1 MRNEAS
7 SAVSNAKSAAS
18 APTLFGFTLE
28 TALPFRFAREGGGV
42 RSLEVRTGP
51 TNAERPSEGLV
62 VEWPLKGGET
72 DVMAS
77 LYDVPGGLEYWTTDA
92 GRFFISTAGDR
103 IEVPSL
109 EDKILQ
115 EQRTNGI
122 PMALAYTA
130 NGDIALHTAAV
141 LIDGAAVL
149 LAAPSRFGKTTLAM
163 AFAERGYEILS
174 EDLIGINVAST
185 SVRPGPSII
194 RLRPDVYSGTPPA
207 GWQEVA
213 KRPDRVFLSPPV
225 GHRGSGEARPLKA
238 IVLLREGS
246 EIRLTNASPIETVKD
261 LWALNFRLPTNE
273 DRSASFRALTALVGQ
288 VPTWNL
294 ERPFRL
300 NALPETVDA
309 ITECART

>member
-1 MRNEAS
+1 MS
-7 SAVSNAKSAAS
+7 DAKSAAM
-18 APTLFGFTLE
+18 APTLFGFTLN

-42 RSLEVRTGP
+42 RSLEVRSGP
-51 TNAERPSEGLV
+51 VGAERPREGLV

-72 DVMAS
+72 EVMAS
-77 LYDVPGGLEYWTTDA
+77 LYDVPGGLEYWTSDA
-92 GRFFISTAGDR
+92 GRFFISTGGDR

-130 NGDIALHTAAV
+130 QGDIALHTAAV
-141 LIDGAAVL
+141 LIDDAAVL

-174 EDLIGINVAST
+174 EDLIGINVADAT
-185 SVRPGPSII
+185 VRPGPAII

-207 GWQEVA
+207 GWEEVA
-213 KRPDRVFLSPPV
+213 VRPDRVFLSPPV
-225 GHRGSGEARPLKA
+225 GRRGSGAARALRA
-238 IVLLREGS
+238 VALLREGS
-246 EIRLTNASPIETVKD
+246 EIRLSKASPIETVKD

-273 DRSASFRALTALVGQ
+273 DRSGSFRALTALVGQ

-300 NALPETVDA
+300 DALGETVEA
-309 ITECART
+309 ITKCART